1 MYFTVHTLG
10 QLKFGD
16 TRVLKNVLVCACT
29 VVGLGRDTPHYEPLV
44 PSFGKGVDLRN
55 DP

>member
-1 MYFTVHTLG
+1 MDGCL
-10 QLKFGD
+10 QPERR
-16 TRVLKNVLVCACT
+16 TREVT
-29 VVGLGRDTPHYEPLV
+29 VGLGRDTPHYEPLV

>member
-1 MYFTVHTLG
+1 MDII
-10 QLKFGD
+10 QSKRLKQPTYD
-16 TRVLKNVLVCACT
+16 VT
-29 VVGLGRDTPHYEPLV
+29 VGLGRDSPHYEPLV

>member
-1 MYFTVHTLG
+1 MNSKCVRGNVDQTVDFRFSCSVPFYLN
-10 QLKFGD
+10 
-16 TRVLKNVLVCACT
+16 NVR
-29 VVGLGRDTPHYEPLV
+29 LGRDTPHYEPLV

>member
-1 MYFTVHTLG
+1 MNDQTVDF
-10 QLKFGD
+10 QLPFY
-16 TRVLKNVLVCACT
+16 LNN
-29 VVGLGRDTPHYEPLV
+29 VGLGRDTPHYEPLV